1 MSTAL
6 EDLARGIDDA
16 CEAQDVSA
24 LRAYLETIASMS
36 RAPMSA
42 VERGALA
49 LYEANIHAA
58 LRTDAGSAS
67 SDWVEPL
74 LEDEI
79 RALRVARRALAAE
92 TTQTLGTDLKL
103 RVITNLANSLNRC
116 GRIVEAVELWDEALS
131 EHPRFGMAMGN
142 KGLALYWYARYAGT
156 GQEQALLLRISYRT
170 LVAALRAGVEPHA
183 REEMEDLVAH
193 LRSRADWN
201 EVEVPLHPFQRG
213 RSKQERRYRR
223 WCVQHRAVL
232 SSINDVELE
241 AEALQDTLTLPS
253 ITVPADEATALMPRP
268 YAIFNQLKQE
278 YVSARYLVFE
288 ALCEKGDKLHFADKG
303 VVLFDALDY
312 RFYRTWIE
320 KLKMAFL
327 ALHAIFDKIAY
338 LVNEYWK
345 VGLEPKRVSFASV
358 WRSADRSNPGLSARF
373 AASSNWPLRGLYWL
387 SRDFHLKPV
396 GEGAVDPEA
405 RVLNE
410 IRNHIAHKY
419 LRVHDHFLYDAE
431 GDRARNGDELGYA
444 ISDQELEH
452 HVMKLLKLARSGLI
466 GLSCAVVHEEAELKR
481 KLGDEG
487 IFPMVLPVL
496 EDQFRL

>member
-6 EDLARGIDDA
+6 EGLARKIDAA
-16 CEAQDVSA
+16 CEAQDGST
-24 LRAYLETIASMS
+24 LRTHLESILTWNCAAIS
-36 RAPMSA
+36 PID
-42 VERGALA
+42 RGTLA
-49 LYEANIHAA
+49 FYEANIYAA
-58 LRTDAGSAS
+58 MWAIAGSGT
-67 SDWVEPL
+67 SDWIEPS

-79 RALRVARRALAAE
+79 RALRVARLALAAE

-103 RVITNLANSLNRC
+103 RVTTNLANALNRC
-116 GRIVEAVELWDEALS
+116 GRFVEAIELWDEALS

-156 GQEQALLLRISYRT
+156 GQEQMLLLRTSYRT
-170 LVAALRAGVEPHA
+170 LVAALRSGVEPHA
-183 REEMEDLVAH
+183 REEMGDLVAH
-193 LRSRADWN
+193 LQSSADWD
-201 EVEVPLHPFQRG
+201 EVEVPLGPFQKG

-223 WCVQHRAVL
+223 WCVRHRAVL
-232 SSINDVELE
+232 SSINDVQLG

-253 ITVPADEATALMPRP
+253 ITVPVGEATALMPRP

-278 YVSARYLVFE
+278 YVSARYLVFD
-288 ALCEKGDKLHFADKG
+288 ALCEKGDKLHFADRG

-312 RFYRTWIE
+312 RLYRTWIE

-345 VGLEPKRVSFASV
+345 VGLDPKQVSFASV
-358 WRSADRSNPGLSARF
+358 WRSTDRTSPGLSAIF
-373 AASSNWPLRGLYWL
+373 AASSNWPLRGLYSL

-405 RVLNE
+405 RVLKE

-431 GDRARNGDELGYA
+431 RDRARNEEEFGYA

-452 HVMKLLKLARSGLI
+452 HVMRLLKLARSGLI
-466 GLSCAVVHEEAELKR
+466 GLSCAVMHEEAELKSR
-481 KLGDEG
+481 RGDEG

-496 EDQFRL
+496 GDKFRL